1 MKTLRENQRQMGL
14 TTVKAKV
21 GKGESARE
29 VDFLVDSGASYT
41 VLPEKVWKKLNLEP
55 IDRMSFA
62 LADGSVIERP
72 ISEVWFEYGG
82 KGRTVQVVLGERGD
96 TALLGVMTL
105 EALGLMINPFTRE
118 LYPMRMMLAKMK

>member
-1 MKTLRENQRQMGL
+1 MGL